1 MERVL
6 FTILVRLLDG
16 LANQIPGQL
25 LDGFDTSK
33 HDINKHRRSP
43 SRRSTERSSHPFR
56 LWLNTYHI
64 RHRLLQGPLRKR

>member
-6 FTILVRLLDG
+6 FTIRVRLLDG

-33 HDINKHRRSP
+33 HDINKHRRS
-43 SRRSTERSSHPFR
+43 HPEGAP
-56 LWLNTYHI
+56 NEAHI
-64 RHRLLQGPLRKR
+64 PFAFG